1 MAGDL
6 TRPAGQPQARARC
19 DSEELLQLHR
29 SAHVP
34 FDLELPGHVG
44 AGCVLLAA
52 GDLLERLLGG
62 RDRDVAVVR
71 AFGHLDAAVLYVD
84 LPLAGAVDVEHV
96 RVVHACGL
104 GRIHAA
110 LETFEEL
117 PGAHGENPTSA
128 GSSRSRLRA
137 GGSMNAS
144 ALATSGAAAA
154 TNNAVRRLVAS
165 ATPPSASAATPP
177 SPTDR
182 PITSPEAVPTCRGM
196 YSWPMTIVT
205 PNVPTTQVPTSASAI
220 VPGTPPTRM
229 KTSASGP
236 VAMTL
241 ASRTV
246 RAPKRSASGPRASV
260 PTPPA
265 NSIRASRWLPC
276 AFECPSDTSQR
287 GTNVISPNHATLR
300 RAITPS
306 SSFIACGS
314 SRPVDARAAPLAGAN
329 PRRYDAP
336 TRSASATARPGI

>member
-1 MAGDL
+1 MVGDL

-71 AFGHLDAAVLYVD
+71 AFGPLDA
-84 LPLAGAVDVEHV
+84 AVDVEHV

-196 YSWPMTIVT
+196 YSWPMTIV
-205 PNVPTTQVPTSASAI
+205 
-220 VPGTPPTRM
+220 
-229 KTSASGP
+229 
-236 VAMTL
+236 
-241 ASRTV
+241 
-246 RAPKRSASGPRASV
+246 
-260 PTPPA
+260 
-265 NSIRASRWLPC
+265 
-276 AFECPSDTSQR
+276 
-287 GTNVISPNHATLR
+287 
-300 RAITPS
+300 
-306 SSFIACGS
+306 
-314 SRPVDARAAPLAGAN
+314 
-329 PRRYDAP
+329 
-336 TRSASATARPGI
+336 